1 MQNKTEEEWIENINL
16 TKIVQ
21 NKTEEE
27 WIENINLTK
36 IVQYSHYIN

>member
-1 MQNKTEEEWIENINL
+1 VQNKTEEEWIENINL